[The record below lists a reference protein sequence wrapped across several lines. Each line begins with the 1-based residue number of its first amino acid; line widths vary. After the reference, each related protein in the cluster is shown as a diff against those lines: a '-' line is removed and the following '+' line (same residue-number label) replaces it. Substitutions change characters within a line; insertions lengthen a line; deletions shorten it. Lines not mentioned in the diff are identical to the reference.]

1 MSTKLKRGGGMSE
14 ANLAVKEVAISLGV
28 TLTHVYN
35 MVRAQRLP
43 GAFKADGEWQVPQGA
58 LNDYL
63 KRRRQRGSTAQREQA
78 RKAA

>member
-1 MSTKLKRGGGMSE
+1 MSTKLMGGDGMSE
-14 ANLAVKEVAISLGV
+14 ANLAVKEVAVSLGV

-63 KRRRQRGSTAQREQA
+63 KRRQQRIGSTAHRET